1 MNAQFRIVVM
11 TIILVG
17 VLLLAWEQSVEPV
30 EAEPDWQTHE
40 PSAWILGPIQ
50 GADGKENALRINL
63 TAIEM
68 WDLPVTVFHFDA
80 PDWQKCTGNGEFRY
94 SDSIIQRM
102 RARKIRALFW
112 TVPLIGLSC
121 PEYQVALQNNYFVK
135 DTQGNVIVTSNFTG
149 HGSWIDFDNPDAIA
163 FYHSLLDRVRL
174 KMGDLMGGFYTDS
187 VRPDDTTGQVAY
199 GEKYSLSVL
208 EYTRAHI
215 PDGEVVMKRYGV
227 NGPSDE
233 WMAAN
238 AHIAYV
244 NDLPT
249 NFAGMITG
257 IRRVFD
263 TTHLMPLPY
272 NEFSGFSNNPPDAET
287 YIRRMHWGAMQ
298 PVMEN
303 VPKTKQPWDSIFP
316 PQVMQVYQY
325 YSTLHR
331 ELAPYLGSYD
341 RAAYETKT
349 PILRNMNSA
358 RFTAQLG
365 DEIFV
370 KYVTSYTSRVRV
382 KFPPGEWINYWDE
395 SQVFPGSSTAYVSV
409 PLGREPIFI
418 KRGAIIPMEVRNN
431 YTGHG
436 TTASQNALTVNVFP
450 TNHSTFRYWD
460 PKNGWVTFDV
470 KSVKKRLTL
479 CTVDQVTS
487 RPIIYRISNVKKK
500 PNFVKQDGGAVGVNT
515 KWGTH
520 LPERASEQLVG
531 QTQKGWFY
539 DAAAKRLI
547 VKVKAVGTNCP
558 AP

>member
-1 MNAQFRIVVM
+1 MV
-11 TIILVG
+11 LVG
-17 VLLLAWEQSVEPV
+17 ILLLVWEQSAEPV

-40 PSAWILGPIQ
+40 PTAWILGPIQ
-50 GADGKENALRINL
+50 GADGKENALKKNL
-63 TAIEM
+63 TAIEL

-102 RARKIRALFW
+102 RARNIRALFW
-112 TVPLIGLSC
+112 TVPLIGLNC
-121 PEYQVALQNNYFVK
+121 PEYQVALDNGYFIK
-135 DTQGNVIVTSNFTG
+135 DGEGNVIVTDNFTG

-163 FYHSLLDRVRL
+163 YYHSLLDRVRL

-187 VRPDDTTGQVAY
+187 VRPENRGGEVAY
-199 GEKYSLSVL
+199 GEKYSQSVL
-208 EYTRAHI
+208 DYTRANI

-227 NGPSDE
+227 NTPSDD
-233 WMAAN
+233 WLSAN
-238 AHIAYV
+238 AHVAYV

-263 TTHLMPLPY
+263 STHLMPLPY
-272 NEFSGFSNNPPDAET
+272 NEFSGFSNTPPDAET

-303 VPKTKQPWDSIFP
+303 VPKGKQPWDSMFP
-316 PQVMQVYQY
+316 PELMQIYQY

-331 ELAPYLGSYD
+331 ELAPYIASYD
-341 RAAYETKT
+341 RHAFETKT

-358 RFTAQLG
+358 RFSAQLG

-370 KYVTSYTSRVRV
+370 KYVTNYTNRVRV
-382 KFPPGEWINYWDE
+382 KFPAGEWINYWDE
-395 SQVFPGSSTAYVSV
+395 SQVFPGGSNAYVSV

-418 KRGAIIPMEVRNN
+418 KRGAIIPMES
-431 YTGHG
+431 
-436 TTASQNALTVNVFP
+436 ANALTVNVFP

-460 PKNGWVTFDV
+460 PKNGWVTFDA
-470 KSVKKRLTL
+470 KMVKKRLVL
-479 CTVDQVTS
+479 CTVDQTVS
-487 RPIIYRISNVKKK
+487 KPIIYRISDVKQK
-500 PNFVKQDGGAVGVNT
+500 PNFVKTEGGAIGVNT
-515 KWGTH
+515 QWGRA
-520 LPERASEQLVG
+520 LPERVSEDVVTR
-531 QTQKGWFY
+531 TQKGWYY

-547 VKVKAVGTNCP
+547 VRFKAVGTNCP
-558 AP
+558 LP